1 MNYKNGAVTG
11 VTIAKGATVNKKA
24 VFDSRHNAIFETF
37 EEFSKTWEKY
47 TEKQL
52 KQNRYGNGNERNQ
65 RI

>member
-37 EEFSKTWEKY
+37 EEFSKTWDKYKEKTIK
-47 TEKQL
+47 TE
-52 KQNRYGNGNERNQ
+52 
-65 RI
+65 